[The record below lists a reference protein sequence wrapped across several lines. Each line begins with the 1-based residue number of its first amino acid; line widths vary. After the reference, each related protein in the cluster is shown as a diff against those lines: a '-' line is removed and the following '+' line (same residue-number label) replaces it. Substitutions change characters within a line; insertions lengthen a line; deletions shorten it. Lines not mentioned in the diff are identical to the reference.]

1 MDQLKNIGEYF
12 CCTEIEDCMEALK
25 EDDVLQDSAD
35 SSPPSC
41 VTLHP
46 GFRPVCLEKWSL
58 RYAAGKFKTRQKKRY
73 IQTGSEERCVFL
85 IMKF

>member
-12 CCTEIEDCMEALK
+12 CCTEIKDCMEALK

-35 SSPPSC
+35 SSPPPC

-73 IQTGSEERCVFL
+73 RQTGSEERCVFL

>member
-35 SSPPSC
+35 SSPPFC

-73 IQTGSEERCVFL
+73 RQTGSEERCVFL